1 MHSPDNHT
9 QSHPR
14 IITWCPGYPHPT
26 QRTGPLL
33 QGPSSHRAHPDHPA
47 ILPQPLPLATSLRW
61 CTVKRPLLLCPTPT
75 PQPRH
80 HKCDPERVQE
90 KVRCPK
96 KKKNTQQLQQEI
108 CRESKKC
115 DSWAGGR
122 GGGGSAWQPQCR
134 QAGRCGSPCPP
145 GRSESRAGAMQKLAW
160 LTGPGGVGPGQSRTQ
175 WMFCERLL
183 KERQLMAPET
193 EHQKGTDAKPRKA
206 HFTKDGRGPLGSAGR
221 VRTGWLWDPAHP
233 SRLPRS
239 TQEAHESSWA
249 DGLDAGGAGSP
260 AGSHCGPQPLPR
272 NPLLHPWILILSPPP
287 TMGRLTAGA
296 GKASS
301 QPPGRPHP
309 TLKKGFWAPPPRP
322 PWPPPLPC
330 VPPEKCRATC
340 GPPPPLPG
348 LPGAARRPRPLPGG
362 PD

>member
-1 MHSPDNHT
+1 
-9 QSHPR
+9 
-14 IITWCPGYPHPT
+14 
-26 QRTGPLL
+26 
-33 QGPSSHRAHPDHPA
+33 
-47 ILPQPLPLATSLRW
+47 
-61 CTVKRPLLLCPTPT
+61 
-75 PQPRH
+75 
-80 HKCDPERVQE
+80 
-90 KVRCPK
+90 
-96 KKKNTQQLQQEI
+96 
-108 CRESKKC
+108 
-115 DSWAGGR
+115 
-122 GGGGSAWQPQCR
+122 
-134 QAGRCGSPCPP
+134 
-145 GRSESRAGAMQKLAW
+145 MQKLAW
-160 LTGPGGVGPGQSRTQ
+160 LTGLGGVGPGQSRTP

-260 AGSHCGPQPLPR
+260 AGPHCGPQPLPR
-272 NPLLHPWILILSPPP
+272 NTLLHPWILILSPPP

-309 TLKKGFWAPPPRP
+309 TLKKGSGHRRLGLLGRLPSPVFHRKSVGPPVGL
-322 PWPPPLPC
+322 PLPC
-330 VPPEKCRATC
+330 PGCRELRDAPAPFPGDQTEPRRRALRGGAGPAGGAGRQAAPLALEHRLSGRDC
-340 GPPPPLPG
+340 GLRRAPAPRQFGLRLQAGDLRPLTVSQGPAGPGGGGARVWG
-348 LPGAARRPRPLPGG
+348 LPWRGAGAGEWGAGQAGG
-362 PD
+362 AGGRSLREGC